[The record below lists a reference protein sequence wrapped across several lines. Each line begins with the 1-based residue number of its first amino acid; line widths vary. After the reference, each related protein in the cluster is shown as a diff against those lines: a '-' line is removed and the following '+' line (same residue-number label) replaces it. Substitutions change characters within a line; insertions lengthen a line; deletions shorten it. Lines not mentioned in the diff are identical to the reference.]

1 MGRRWNPFG
10 FQLSGFGFAVLILLL
25 KIHECVSLS
34 LEGLALL
41 RFRERVNNDP
51 NRAFA
56 NWDPSDT
63 NPCMWLGVH
72 CVDGKVQMLNLKGLW
87 LEGVLGPE
95 LGELSHLRSLVL
107 YRNHFSGFIPKEIG
121 RLKML
126 ELLDLRNNNLSGR
139 IPAEIRMM
147 PSLKHLLVSGNKIIP
162 PKHEEFDLLPEPQL
176 DENLVSGNKIIPS
189 KPVELDLL
197 PELQLDEDLTFASR
211 TGRDCINTK
220 FGHCIWES
228 SLQQLK
234 KAGSFIIPMVGT
246 ILQYLNVSPLSKFGK
261 HYLQG
266 DKENCCHNLP
276 SSAEQFI
283 VKDVDDMVNIARRR
297 RLLQSSYNLP
307 AAPVSSTEL
316 SQLTTP
322 FTLSSG
328 AFPAVNKHSPLPS
341 NPSLPSPPD
350 LSLSAPNPNTKSP
363 QKPVHQPSAHHSP
376 ERNYFHAIPG
386 VAFLFVLCAVM
397 LYICRKKA
405 AKAIAP
411 WKTGISGQLQKAL
424 VTGVSK
430 LNRAELEAACEDFSN
445 ILDTFPGCK
454 VYKGTL
460 SSGVEIAVA
469 STTIASFK
477 EWSRHAEVAFK
488 KRIEKL
494 SRINHRNFVNIL
506 GYCQEDE
513 PFTRMMVF
521 EYAPNGN
528 LYEHLHVKEVEHLDW
543 NARVRIIMG
552 VAYCLEHMHHVL
564 NPPLV
569 HPHLHSSSILLTED
583 CAAKIAEISFW
594 MDLATKSKIA
604 DEEQSEHS
612 LLHPEADPESNVYS
626 FGIMLLEIISGKV
639 PYNEEQGSLVNWATE
654 YLNGQ
659 KRISYMIDPSLKSFK
674 NTELDVICEIIQE
687 CINEEPKHRPT
698 MKDIVSSLRNVI
710 AVSPDQAT
718 PKLSPLWWAELQILS
733 VEAS

>member
-72 CVDGKVQMLNLKGLW
+72 CVDGKVQMLDLKGLW

-197 PELQLDEDLTFASR
+197 LELQLDEDLTFASR

-228 SLQQLK
+228 SLQHLK
-234 KAGSFIIPMVGT
+234 KAG
-246 ILQYLNVSPLSKFGK
+246 
-261 HYLQG
+261 
-266 DKENCCHNLP
+266 
-276 SSAEQFI
+276 SAEQFI

-307 AAPVSSTEL
+307 AAAVSSTEL

-386 VAFLFVLCAVM
+386 VVFLFVLCAVM

-405 AKAIAP
+405 GKAIAP

-583 CAAKIAEISFW
+583 CAAKVAEISFW